1 MKYQQIQ
8 EDVGGVSIL
17 LGLKKKKKKKILGV
31 HKREGKGL
39 KFQYILWVD
48 FMGF

>member
-1 MKYQQIQ
+1 MW
-8 EDVGGVSIL
+8 VVFL
-17 LGLKKKKKKKILGV
+17 FFLGSKKKKILGV

>member
-17 LGLKKKKKKKILGV
+17 LGLKKKKKILGV
-31 HKREGKGL
+31 HKREGKDL